1 MALVIVI
8 LSVAVLTL
16 AAIALVGDLEQALPF
31 AAFACLLIPARCKI
45 QIPGVFDV
53 TGQRLI
59 LVTLLVFFIFR
70 MSPDSKASPVKT
82 APLLWLMAAQVA
94 WSLVSTANSIVP
106 VLSIKKLLGEVFEYY
121 CLYFIYVKT
130 ISSVQTIYRI
140 LYGMVSAI
148 FVCSIFGAFEAY
160 TRWSVLSL
168 FPIGE
173 GRIGEILGVSFGLG
187 GGISS
192 TFPHRILFG
201 AALAI
206 GITLTLHLLKVAESR
221 RKRVF
226 LWVALLL
233 MFMNIYKS
241 MSRGPW
247 LGLILAFI
255 LLFVFE
261 SGKMRKYQMVIAALA
276 LAVLIIRPGVLET
289 IRNLYG
295 ETFDVSWNNPK
306 GMSAGYRFEL
316 RRLAQAALARD
327 FRRQL
332 WGYGME
338 SFVDLNLEGEL
349 AGHQMPFLSCDSA
362 WIELMVETGYV
373 GLFLI
378 ACLLFA
384 PAYLAWRDFRRLPSP
399 DRYLSL
405 NLFVNMTIYYF
416 MMLGLAMYA
425 WGQEGYMLWILIA
438 ASIVYGRLK
447 QPVGRPD
454 AVMDKTT
461 ENGGALVTAGPANS
475 KSLSWGQL

>member
-45 QIPGVFDV
+45 PIPGVFDV

-70 MSPDSKASPVKT
+70 TNPDSKSSPVKNL
-82 APLLWLMAAQVA
+82 PLALLIVAQVA
-94 WSLVSTANSIVP
+94 WALVSTANSIVP
-106 VLSIKKLLGEVFEYY
+106 LMSLKKLLGEVFEYY
-121 CLYFIYVKT
+121 CLYIIYVKT
-130 ISSVQTIYRI
+130 ISSVQTVYRI
-140 LYGMVSAI
+140 LYGIVSAI
-148 FVCSIFGAFEAY
+148 FVCSIFGFFEAY
-160 TRWSVLSL
+160 THWSLLSL
-168 FPIGE
+168 FPLGE
-173 GRIGEILGVSFGLG
+173 GRIGQTLGVSFSLG
-187 GGISS
+187 GGVSS

-206 GITLTLHLLKVAESR
+206 GITLAMHLFKVAESR
-221 RKRVF
+221 RKKVF
-226 LWVALLL
+226 LWVAIML
-233 MFMNIYKS
+233 MFLNIYKTV
-241 MSRGPW
+241 SRGPW

-261 SGKMRKYQMVIAALA
+261 PGKMRKYQMVIAALA

-295 ETFDVSWNNPK
+295 ESFDVSWNNPK
-306 GMSAGYRFEL
+306 GMSAGYRLEL
-316 RRLAQAALARD
+316 RRITQAALAQD

-373 GLFLI
+373 GLLLI
-378 ACLLFA
+378 ACLLFT
-384 PAYLAWRDFRRLPSP
+384 PAFLAWRDFRRLPSP

-405 NLFVNMTIYYF
+405 SFFVTMIIYYF
-416 MMLGLAMYA
+416 MMLGVAMYA
-425 WGQEGYMLWILIA
+425 WGQEGYLLWILIA

-447 QPVGRPD
+447 QPVARP
-454 AVMDKTT
+454 AGVMDGTA
-461 ENGGALVTAGPANS
+461 ENGPALVKAGPANP
-475 KSLSWGQL
+475 KSLSWGQV

>member
-8 LSVAVLTL
+8 LSVAFLTL
-16 AAIALVGDLEQALPF
+16 AAIALVGGLEQALPF

-45 QIPGVFDV
+45 PIPGLFDL

-59 LVTLLVFFIFR
+59 LVTLLVFFILR
-70 MSPDSKASPVKT
+70 TSPDSKASPVQRV
-82 APLLWLMAAQVA
+82 PLVLLMVAQVV
-94 WSLVSTANSIVP
+94 WSLISTANSIVP
-106 VLSIKKLLGEVFEYY
+106 VMSLKKLLGEVFEYY
-121 CLYFIYVKT
+121 CLYIIYVKT

-140 LYGMVSAI
+140 LYAIVSAI
-148 FVCSIFGAFEAY
+148 FVCAVFGAVEAY
-160 TRWSVLSL
+160 TGWKVLSL

-173 GRIGEILGVSFGLG
+173 GRIAEALGVSFGQG

-206 GITLTLHLLKVAESR
+206 GITLALHLLKVAESR
-221 RKRVF
+221 RKRIF
-226 LWVALLL
+226 LRVAILL
-233 MFMNIYKS
+233 MFLNIYKTV
-241 MSRGPW
+241 SRGPW

-261 SGKMRKYQMVIAALA
+261 PGKMRKYHMVIAALS
-276 LAVLIIRPGVLET
+276 LAVLIIRPGVLMS
-289 IRNLYG
+289 IRSLYG
-295 ETFDVSWNNPK
+295 ATFDVNWSNPK
-306 GMSAGYRFEL
+306 GMSTGYRFEL
-316 RRLAQAALARD
+316 RRITQAALARD

-349 AGHQMPFLSCDSA
+349 AGHRMPFLSCDSA

-384 PAYLAWRDFRRLPSP
+384 PAYLAWRDFRRLPDP

-416 MMLGLAMYA
+416 MMLGVAMYA

-438 ASIVYGRLK
+438 TSIVYGKLK
-447 QPVGRPD
+447 ESEQRKGR
-454 AVMDKTT
+454 A
-461 ENGGALVTAGPANS
+461 VTAAVSVHAAAG
-475 KSLSWGQL
+475 